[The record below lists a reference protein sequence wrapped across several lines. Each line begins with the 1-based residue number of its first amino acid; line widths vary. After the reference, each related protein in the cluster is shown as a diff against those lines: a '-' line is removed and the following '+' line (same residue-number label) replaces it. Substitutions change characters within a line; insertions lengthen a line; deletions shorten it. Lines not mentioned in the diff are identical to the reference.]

1 MKKNRKVSLIQPLL
15 IILMAVPILAS
26 DLNIVLGEVNTDKF
40 PEICFTISVKDS
52 AGEKIEDLDTNM
64 VKVFEDSVQNNELII
79 QTLAESDNQIAILV
93 AVDASLSMA
102 GEPIDSVRSAIKSF
116 VGQFSENDQVG
127 VLVFHDEVEIICPFT
142 TNMDTVIILAD
153 SIKATGKITELHYGV
168 VKGLEL
174 LNEDEN
180 LPKNKALIVL
190 SDGKDEGTAYSDDD
204 AIEKA
209 REYGIPIF
217 SIGYHTKAEKK
228 YLRVLE
234 RMAEKTG
241 GQYNDAPSIK
251 DIDEVYDAVYE
262 QIQAQQSICFTASVF
277 EADSMDHTI
286 HVNIVT
292 DRGVGNTSIS
302 FQSPSGKKQKS
313 NDWLIMAAIFIL
325 LVSISYYIN
334 KRNQQKA
341 EEEKQRLEK
350 EKESLERELADEKQS
365 QVQPDMTEKV
375 EPDPR
380 YTVISGRPGGQMAK
394 LQFYFEN
401 GPLSGQSFSISD
413 GMTIGR
419 SDSNLLTVSDQTV
432 SGKHA
437 KIVVKGEAFSIVDLD
452 STNGTMV
459 NGQKVSEMSIK
470 SGDQIQFGKVV
481 TRVK

>member
-52 AGEKIEDLDTNM
+52 AGEKIEDLDTSM

-79 QTLAESDNQIAILV
+79 QTLAESENQVAILI
-93 AVDASLSMA
+93 AVDASGSMA
-102 GEPIDSVRSAIKSF
+102 GEPIDSVKSAIKSF
-116 VGQFSENDQVG
+116 ADQLSDNDQVM
-127 VLVFHDEVEIICPFT
+127 VLAFHDEVEVICPFT
-142 TNMDTVIILAD
+142 TNMATVKTLAD
-153 SIKATGKITELHYGV
+153 SIKAGGDTELYEGV
-168 VKGLEL
+168 YKGLDYL
-174 LNEDEN
+174 YEDKN

-190 SDGKDEGTAYSDDD
+190 SDGKDEGTAYSDDE

-209 REYGIPIF
+209 LEYGIPIF

-234 RMAEKTG
+234 RMAYKTG

-277 EADSMDHTI
+277 EADSLDHTI

-292 DRGVGNTSIS
+292 EEGTGNTSLV
-302 FQSPSGKKQKS
+302 FQSPSGKNKKS
-313 NDWLIMAAIFIL
+313 NNWLAMAAILIIL
-325 LVSISYYIN
+325 FSVSYYIN
-334 KRNQQKA
+334 KRNKQNA
-341 EEEKQRLEK
+341 EDEKQRLEK

-437 KIVVKGEAFSIVDLD
+437 KIVVKGEAFSIVDLN

-459 NGQKVSEMSIK
+459 NGQKISEMPIK
-470 SGDQIQFGKVV
+470 TGDKVQIGKVNI
-481 TRVK
+481 TIK

>member
-1 MKKNRKVSLIQPLL
+1 
-15 IILMAVPILAS
+15 MAVPILAS
-26 DLNIVLGEVNTDKF
+26 DLKIVLGEVNTDKF

-52 AGEKIEDLDTNM
+52 AGEKIENLDTSM
-64 VKVFEDSVQNNELII
+64 VKVFEDSIQNNELII
-79 QTLAESDNQIAILV
+79 QTLAESENQVAILI

-102 GEPIDSVRSAIKSF
+102 GAPIDSVRSAIKSF
-116 VGQFSENDQVG
+116 ADQFAENDQVG
-127 VLVFHDEVEIICPFT
+127 ILVFHDDVEFICPFT
-142 TNMDTVIILAD
+142 SNMDTLKSLAD
-153 SIKATGKITELHYGV
+153 SIKAGGDTELYEGV
-168 VKGLEL
+168 YKGLDYL
-174 LNEDEN
+174 YEDKN

-190 SDGKDEGTAYSDDD
+190 SDGKDEGTAYSDDE

-209 REYGIPIF
+209 LEYGIPIF

-234 RMAEKTG
+234 RMAYKTG

-277 EADSMDHTI
+277 EADSLDHTI

-292 DRGVGNTSIS
+292 DEGTGNTSLV
-302 FQSPSGKKQKS
+302 FQSPSGKNKKS
-313 NDWLIMAAIFIL
+313 NNWLAMAAILIL
-325 LVSISYYIN
+325 LVSVSYYIN
-334 KRNQQKA
+334 KRNKQKA

-350 EKESLERELADEKQS
+350 EKESLERELADEKQSQADKS

-394 LQFYFEN
+394 VQFYFEN

-437 KIVVKGEAFSIVDLD
+437 KIVVKGGAFSIVDLN

-459 NGQKVSEMSIK
+459 NGQKISEMPIK
-470 SGDQIQFGKVV
+470 TGDKVQIGKVNI
-481 TRVK
+481 TIR

>member
-1 MKKNRKVSLIQPLL
+1 
-15 IILMAVPILAS
+15 MA
-26 DLNIVLGEVNTDKF
+26 T
-40 PEICFTISVKDS
+40 VK
-52 AGEKIEDLDTNM
+52 T
-64 VKVFEDSVQNNELII
+64 
-79 QTLAESDNQIAILV
+79 
-93 AVDASLSMA
+93 
-102 GEPIDSVRSAIKSF
+102 
-116 VGQFSENDQVG
+116 
-127 VLVFHDEVEIICPFT
+127 
-142 TNMDTVIILAD
+142 LAD
-153 SIKATGKITELHYGV
+153 SIKAGGDTELYEGV
-168 VKGLEL
+168 YKGLDYL
-174 LNEDEN
+174 YEDKN

-190 SDGKDEGTAYSDDD
+190 SDGKDEGTAYSDDE

-209 REYGIPIF
+209 LEYGIPIF

-234 RMAEKTG
+234 RMAYKTG

-277 EADSMDHTI
+277 EADSLDHTI

-292 DRGVGNTSIS
+292 EEGTGNTSLV
-302 FQSPSGKKQKS
+302 FQSPSGKNKKS
-313 NDWLIMAAIFIL
+313 NNWLAMAAILIIL
-325 LVSISYYIN
+325 FSVSYYIN
-334 KRNQQKA
+334 KRNKQNA
-341 EEEKQRLEK
+341 EDEKQRLEK

-437 KIVVKGEAFSIVDLD
+437 KIVVKGGAFSIADLN

-459 NGQKVSEMSIK
+459 NGQKISEMPIK
-470 SGDQIQFGKVV
+470 TGDKVQIGKVNI
-481 TRVK
+481 TIK